1 MVIDMS
7 AFAMSIMTLERYSA
21 VLHPFAYKVLV
32 TKRRII
38 MYVCIG
44 SLVIL
49 IIDTLSLIF
58 SRLMEVWLLVLTTL
72 FFILI
77 AFVYTRIFSVVKNL
91 ARSKAGSGA
100 AADAERNLT
109 KMKLFLRDIKHV
121 KSCFIVVLCY
131 ICLYYLPVMLLVS
144 FKLGSNLNEIYG
156 QVHIWVI
163 TLGLLNSSVNSVIF
177 YWTKKMLR
185 TETAKLIKRLKF

>member
-1 MVIDMS
+1 MCASVHSCM
-7 AFAMSIMTLERYSA
+7 
-21 VLHPFAYKVLV
+21 
-32 TKRRII
+32 
-38 MYVCIG
+38 
-44 SLVIL
+44 IL
-49 IIDTLSLIF
+49 FIDTLSLIF

-91 ARSKAGSGA
+91 ARSKGGSGA

-121 KSCFIVVLCY
+121 KSCFIVVLSY

-144 FKLGSNLNEIYG
+144 FKLASNLNEIHG